1 MKYKKAKIVIGILLI
16 LFILIIAS
24 YKGLDY
30 MTSTKVFEKDPK
42 KAIEKSDI
50 DINEDV
56 STDVI
61 NVPAS
66 KDVVVFSTTEYE
78 NGHDFIIE
86 LHEFYNETLC
96 WGRVHTADYRKQQEK
111 ALHIVSIFK
120 DIEVKDKML
129 YEDFLTIENTAK
141 KVIDSDDRDAM
152 IKLHRLFHD
161 LDIYFNGYS
170 EDDTFG
176 VTSYK
181 GV

>member
-1 MKYKKAKIVIGILLI
+1 MKHKKTIAIGLLLF
-16 LFILIIAS
+16 LFILITAS

-30 MTSTKVFEKDPK
+30 ITSTKVFEKDQK
-42 KAIEKSDI
+42 KAIEKSNTDI
-50 DINEDV
+50 SEDV
-56 STDVI
+56 SIEVI
-61 NVPAS
+61 NEPAS

-78 NGHDFIIE
+78 NGHDFITD

-96 WGRVHTADYRKQQEK
+96 WGRVHTVDYKKQQEK

-120 DIEVKDKML
+120 DIEVKDEML

-141 KVIDSDDRDAM
+141 KVIDLDDRDAM